1 MALSNDLIQEFASVM
16 GNAKEKHVDTTCYGK
31 VTRME
36 SSTNGFIQLDGADT
50 ETPAS
55 FTVGAHVNDRVLAIL
70 KNRSALVIGNITHP
84 VIMTGTLY
92 ASDAIVVEGY
102 LTTNASRTRYNDTSN
117 NGITFDANGIG
128 AYSNL
133 SSWWLKNDGTFQ
145 FGGENGITFSDNKVR
160 FGSDVVVG
168 WGNIPDKPAIPTD
181 IADLTDNDSK
191 LWTTAIADTW
201 IETSTVY
208 AQNLQVDMAKVQG
221 DLQVSRI
228 TGPVSGT
235 AYSGANPWSID
246 FKNGTITIG
255 DISASSIKAGY
266 ISVDR
271 IQANSIPNG
280 KLSGS
285 ASGTAYSGATA
296 WSIDF
301 NAGTITI
308 GDISASSI
316 KAGYISVDRIQ
327 GNSIPNS
334 KLSGTITGRAYT
346 GATAWE
352 INLAAG
358 TMTLGQIS
366 ADKITTGTLTVGGT
380 NNGVGSITIKN
391 ASDGIIG
398 SWNNTG
404 ITAEYGTI
412 AGWKIEPTALSKEV
426 TISETVNGSTV
437 SAKYKPYIQALANPT
452 ASNTAIGVTRTVG
465 SSTTWPFVVYYDG
478 SLLATKANITG
489 VLTATSLTATETI
502 TLTKSGQ
509 NNATFKYTAGS
520 VANGTGYG
528 WDNTDGWNS
537 NGIVPSGTTPNFTL
551 SVPLYVNGK
560 VEVNG
565 RLQANGDLDIGNH
578 ILTGRYI
585 YSDYIYA
592 TGLRVGSPT
601 GEPQVWAHIT
611 GANTKIYMYVNAD
624 GRRGLYSTT
633 RGGTSHSILSFAD
646 NSTTGTFYG
655 NCSGSSGSCTGNA
668 ATATTAASCSGHAAS
683 DVPLAG
689 NCTVTGYLYVN
700 STLRSGYSTLN
711 DNIAVQTE
719 NSKHKIG
726 LRILADGTAG
736 LYSYTKDM
744 WLLNM
749 DTNGVVW
756 ARTAHVPSTK
766 SMYRIV
772 GSSDTDGIRVGMIR
786 YGNTS
791 GQFDVYAQS
800 GTAGSGFSWR
810 TPSNSDI
817 RLKENI
823 KESSVDSLSVL
834 NRIPLYE
841 FDWKESKKHWS
852 IGFIANYMNE
862 IDPLLAHIT
871 TAEDEYSSINTFY
884 MQGHIVKAIQQLTA
898 RIEELEKKLKGAA

>member
-16 GNAKEKHVDTTCYGK
+16 GNAKEKHVDTTCYGN

-36 SSTNGFIQLDGADT
+36 SSTNGFIQLDGADS

-55 FTVGAHVNDRVLAIL
+55 FTVAAHVNDRILAIL

-102 LTTNASRTRYNDTSN
+102 LTTKASRTRYNDTI
-117 NGITFDANGIG
+117 NGLTFDSNGIG

-145 FGGENGITFSDNKVR
+145 FGGAQGITFSDSKVR
-160 FGSDVVVG
+160 FGSDVVLT
-168 WGNIPDKPAIPTD
+168 WGSISGKPSIPTD
-181 IADLTDNDSK
+181 IADLTDNNSK
-191 LWTTAIADTW
+191 LWTTTIAENW
-201 IETSTVY
+201 ITT
-208 AQNLQVDMAKVQG
+208 QNIYSQTLQVDMAKVQG
-221 DLQVSRI
+221 KLQASRI
-228 TGPVSGT
+228 EGISGDNSNNGGSYIDFT
-235 AYSGANPWSID
+235 SNTMYIRNISADEIKSGYISVDRIQGNSIPNSKLSGSASGSAYSGATAWSID
-246 FKNGTITIG
+246 FNTGAITIG

-266 ISVDR
+266 I
-271 IQANSIPNG
+271 N
-280 KLSGS
+280 
-285 ASGTAYSGATA
+285 
-296 WSIDF
+296 
-301 NAGTITI
+301 
-308 GDISASSI
+308 
-316 KAGYISVDRIQ
+316 VDRIQ

-655 NCSGSSGSCTGNA
+655 NCSGSSGSCTG
-668 ATATTAASCSGHAAS
+668 HAAS
-683 DVPLAG
+683 DLALTGGTITGNLTVNGTITGSLTGNVTG
-689 NCTVTGYLYVN
+689 NCSGSSGSCTGQINNVEGNSYYGIVTSSTDKQRIATIRCSTDTTGRIIVRGQFN
-700 STLRSGYSTLN
+700 STTYST
-711 DNIAVQTE
+711 
-719 NSKHKIG
+719 
-726 LRILADGTAG
+726 R
-736 LYSYTKDM
+736 YF
-744 WLLNM
+744 
-749 DTNGVVW
+749 DTS
-756 ARTAHVPSTK
+756 P
-766 SMYRIV
+766 
-772 GSSDTDGIRVGMIR
+772 
-786 YGNTS
+786 TS
-791 GQFDVYAQS
+791 
-800 GTAGSGFSWR
+800 
-810 TPSNSDI
+810 SDI
-817 RLKENI
+817 RLKTNI
-823 KESSVDSLSVL
+823 EYSSVLALPIINAIKIRS
-834 NRIPLYE
+834 
-841 FDWKESKKHWS
+841 FDWKEDMRHQR
-852 IGFIANYMNE
+852 IGMVADELE
-862 IDPLLAHIT
+862 ILDPMFT
-871 TAEDEYSSINTFY
+871 VGGGCEEDGSINVKAVNSFY
-884 MQGHIVKAIQQLTA
+884 LQGYIVKAIQELSDENQKLK
-898 RIEELEKKLKGAA
+898 EEISKLKGAA